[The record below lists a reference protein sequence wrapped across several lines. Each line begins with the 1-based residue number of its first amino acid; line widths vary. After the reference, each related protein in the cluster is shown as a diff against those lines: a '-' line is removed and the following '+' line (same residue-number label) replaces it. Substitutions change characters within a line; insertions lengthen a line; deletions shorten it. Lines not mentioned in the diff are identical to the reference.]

1 MLATLRRR
9 DAVSHRC
16 CAASTL
22 TQARPTDIAVAGMSA
37 HIFLY
42 RLTAQLIFTAYLH
55 ICHSFH
61 HDQFVRPTPSA
72 RAGAL
77 AEELRS
83 LVGKLKRRLREQ
95 AGPEDLTPSQV
106 SILLRL
112 EKDGPA
118 TVSSLARSEKMRPQS
133 MSTAVAA
140 LLAAGLV
147 SGAPDPEDGRQ
158 TILSLTKACRD
169 WIRVGRAA
177 RQDWLSR
184 TISARLSPREQ
195 DELAAAVSL
204 LKRLVDD

>member
-1 MLATLRRR
+1 
-9 DAVSHRC
+9 
-16 CAASTL
+16 
-22 TQARPTDIAVAGMSA
+22 
-37 HIFLY
+37 LY
-42 RLTAQLIFTAYLH
+42 SIRMIN
-55 ICHSFH
+55 SS
-61 HDQFVRPTPSA
+61 DQRPSA

-77 AEELRS
+77 AEDLRS
-83 LVGKLKRRLREQ
+83 LVGRLKRRLREQ
-95 AGPEDLTPSQV
+95 ANQGDLTPSQV

-133 MSTAVAA
+133 MSTAVAV
-140 LLAAGLV
+140 LQAAGLV
-147 SGAPDPEDGRQ
+147 SGAPDPEDGRR
-158 TILSLTKACRD
+158 TILSLTKRCRD

-184 TISARLSPREQ
+184 TISTRLSLREQ

>member
-1 MLATLRRR
+1 M
-9 DAVSHRC
+9 SHNP
-16 CAASTL
+16 
-22 TQARPTDIAVAGMSA
+22 QRPTNPHKLLHVVIAPVGGPNSREFVQINYTDNLYSLSSYLYSIGMINS
-37 HIFLY
+37 
-42 RLTAQLIFTAYLH
+42 
-55 ICHSFH
+55 S
-61 HDQFVRPTPSA
+61 DQRPSA

-77 AEELRS
+77 AEDLRS

-95 AGPEDLTPSQV
+95 ANQGDLTPSQV

-118 TVSSLARSEKMRPQS
+118 TVSSLARSETMRPQS

-140 LLAAGLV
+140 LQAAGLV

-158 TILSLTKACRD
+158 TILSLTKKCRD

-184 TISARLSPREQ
+184 TISTRLSLREQ
-195 DELAAAVSL
+195 DELTAAVSL

>member
-1 MLATLRRR
+1 MT
-9 DAVSHRC
+9 S
-16 CAASTL
+16 S
-22 TQARPTDIAVAGMSA
+22 S
-37 HIFLY
+37 
-42 RLTAQLIFTAYLH
+42 
-55 ICHSFH
+55 
-61 HDQFVRPTPSA
+61 DQRPSA

-77 AEELRS
+77 AEDLRS

-95 AGPEDLTPSQV
+95 AGQGDLAPSQV

-118 TVSSLARSEKMRPQS
+118 TVSSLARSEGMRPQS

-140 LLAAGLV
+140 LQAAGLV
-147 SGAPDPEDGRQ
+147 TGAADPEDGRQ

-169 WIRVGRAA
+169 RIRVGRAV

-184 TISARLSPREQ
+184 TISTRLSLREQ

>member
-1 MLATLRRR
+1 MGPRRCGAMSHNHPAIHGPAQLLHVVIATVGAANSREF
-9 DAVSHRC
+9 VQIT
-16 CAASTL
+16 CAAYLYSLSSYLYST
-22 TQARPTDIAVAGMSA
+22 RMINS
-37 HIFLY
+37 
-42 RLTAQLIFTAYLH
+42 
-55 ICHSFH
+55 S
-61 HDQFVRPTPSA
+61 DQRPSA

-77 AEELRS
+77 AEDLRS

-95 AGPEDLTPSQV
+95 ATQGDLTPSQV

-133 MSTAVAA
+133 MSTAVAV
-140 LLAAGLV
+140 LQAAGLV

-169 WIRVGRAA
+169 RIRVGRAA

-184 TISARLSPREQ
+184 TISTRLSLREQ
-195 DELAAAVSL
+195 DELTAAVSL